1 MACSAAARTSSAEV
15 SRARSSRVSSVASEA
30 AYCATFN
37 PAILPDL
44 APPARAR
51 VSSARIRS
59 SSEVPGPRL
68 PRLAQTVLGV
78 MRPLETRLAMRER
91 YGRVFRTNDVIIGE
105 LVHVAERDLVEQ
117 VFKWKP
123 AQFNVGEPRQV
134 MEPVTGPSSILLL
147 DGRDH
152 MRMRK
157 LMLPPFHGE
166 AIAQYADVI
175 EEVTNREID
184 TWRRGDTIRPR
195 TWRRGDTIR
204 TRTVAQRITMEVII
218 RAVFGISD
226 PARVAELQRALPQL
240 SSPNPFLL
248 LMQKDLGPRSPWGR
262 FVRRRDHADRLIYE
276 EIARRRD
283 DPDAG
288 ARRDILTLLLSARD
302 EAGDALT
309 DRELRDELVTL
320 LLAGHETTATSIG
333 WAFERLLR
341 TPAALERLTAE
352 IDAGGPGEYLD
363 AVIKETLRVRPV
375 VPEVFRAPSEPTEL
389 GGYLFPAG
397 AQVAVAL
404 LLVQLDPELYPP
416 DPDAFRPERF
426 LEGAPEAYTWIPF
439 GGGVRRCLGAAF
451 ATLEMKVVIST
462 ILARVRLRAPR
473 ARAEATRF
481 RGATLLPARGGEAVV
496 EQVD

>member
-1 MACSAAARTSSAEV
+1 
-15 SRARSSRVSSVASEA
+15 
-30 AYCATFN
+30 
-37 PAILPDL
+37 
-44 APPARAR
+44 
-51 VSSARIRS
+51 
-59 SSEVPGPRL
+59 
-68 PRLAQTVLGV
+68 
-78 MRPLETRLAMRER
+78 MRER
-91 YGRVFRTNDVIIGE
+91 YGRVFRTDDVIIGE
-105 LVHVAERDLVEQ
+105 LVHIAERDLVEQ

-123 AQFNVGEPRQV
+123 TQFNVGEPRQV

-147 DGRDH
+147 DGREH

-166 AIAQYADVI
+166 AIAHYAEVI

-184 TWRRGDTIRPR
+184 TWRRGDTIH
-195 TWRRGDTIR
+195 

-226 PARVAELQRALPQL
+226 AARVAEFQRVLPQL

-262 FVRRRDHADRLIYE
+262 FVRRRDHVDRLLYE
-276 EIARRRD
+276 EIAQRRE
-283 DPDAG
+283 DPEAG
-288 ARRDILTLLLSARD
+288 ERKDILTLLLSARD
-302 EAGDALT
+302 EAGDPLT
-309 DRELRDELVTL
+309 DRELRDELITL

-352 IDAGGPGEYLD
+352 VDADGPGEYLD
-363 AVIKETLRVRPV
+363 AVIQETLRVRPV

-389 GGYLFPAG
+389 GGYLFPPG
-397 AQVAVAL
+397 AHVAVSL

-416 DPDAFRPERF
+416 DPHAFRPERF
-426 LEGAPEAYTWIPF
+426 LEGAPEPYAWVPF

-451 ATLEMKVVIST
+451 ATLEMNVVIST
-462 ILARVRLRAPR
+462 ILARTRLRASR
-473 ARAEATRF
+473 SKGEAARF
-481 RGATLLPARGGEAVV
+481 RGATMLPSRGGEAIV
-496 EQVD
+496 EQAG